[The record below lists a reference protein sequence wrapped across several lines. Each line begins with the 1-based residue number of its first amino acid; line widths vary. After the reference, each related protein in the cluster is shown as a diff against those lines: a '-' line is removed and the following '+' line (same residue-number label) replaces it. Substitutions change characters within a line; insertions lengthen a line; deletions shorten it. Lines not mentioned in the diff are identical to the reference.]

1 MLLSLSFHFDYF
13 PLLLVAGVAWLVP
26 ILLSLLRLNKIP
38 AVIAEIVF
46 GYVLGHFVLIDHTL
60 PSFHILE
67 FLALSGFIFL
77 MFLGGLEIDVDQ
89 IRASFPKRRISMAGF
104 SANPLLAGIAHF
116 ALAIVLA
123 YGATLLLARMIDIP
137 HTWYFA
143 LIMGTTSVGIVLP
156 VLKSRGEL
164 PSRFGQMIIIAA
176 ALADILSIIL
186 FTFTA
191 FIIKNGFRV
200 ELLYIFILFGVF
212 YLFYRLGNRI
222 KRITPLK
229 KLAFQLSHAASQI
242 RVRGT
247 IVMIL
252 IFVVMSQY
260 ISEEVV
266 LLGAF
271 LSGLILSTLLH
282 KERSVL
288 MIKLDGMGYGFFIP
302 IFFVM
307 VGMQFD
313 PASLLEFDR
322 SLFGFLTLLLIT
334 LFLIKIVPSLMWSR
348 VFGRQKAMAAGF
360 LMSSRLSLIIAA
372 SAIGL
377 QLGVITPG
385 INASFILMAVITCL
399 LSPVLFNGLNP
410 VKLTEGEKVLIVGG
424 SSTGVLLARR
434 MNIHGKKAVI
444 VEKDKKR
451 FQEIKSKGLLTV
463 HADGTRRQTYEKLN
477 LVPENYVVVEAGNDQ
492 QNFEIAR
499 FLRSELM
506 HERIIMRAC
515 KMPCVEKLNRLG
527 VESVDL
533 HRVLAT
539 AIENLIL
546 RPTTYHDLVETF
558 ENYSVEEV
566 VVTRKSLDGK
576 KVKQV
581 PFHSGAILMMITRD
595 TSSFIPHGETYLQLG
610 DRLHIFGTP
619 TALLEVRK
627 QVQNGSEKAEDG
639 S

>member
-1 MLLSLSFHFDYF
+1 MLLSLSFHFNYY
-13 PLLLVAGVAWLVP
+13 PLLLVAGVAWIVP
-26 ILLSLLRLNKIP
+26 ILLSVLRLNKIP
-38 AVIAEIVF
+38 AVIVEIIL
-46 GYVLGHFVLIDHTL
+46 GYFLGHFILTNHSL

-77 MFLGGLEIDVDQ
+77 MFLGGLEIDMDQ
-89 IRASFPKRRISMAGF
+89 IRASFPKRRITIFQLVS
-104 SANPLLAGIAHF
+104 NPLLAGILHF
-116 ALAIVLA
+116 VLAIVL
-123 YGATLLLARMIDIP
+123 GFFATLVMAKLVNIP

-164 PSRFGQMIIIAA
+164 SSHFGQMIIIAA

-191 FIIKNGFRV
+191 FIIKNGFRF
-200 ELLYIFILFGVF
+200 ELLYILVLFFVFFVF
-212 YLFYRLGNRI
+212 YRIGNRI
-222 KRITPLK
+222 KRLTPLK

-247 IVMIL
+247 IFMIL

-302 IFFVM
+302 VFFVM

-313 PASLLEFDR
+313 PSSLREFDQ
-322 SLFGFLTLLLIT
+322 SVYGFLALLLFT
-334 LFLIKIVPSLMWSR
+334 LFFIKIVPSLLWTKI
-348 VFGRQKAMAAGF
+348 FGFQKAVAAGF

-372 SAIGL
+372 SAVGL

-385 INASFILMAVITCL
+385 INAGFILMAVITCL
-399 LSPVLFNGLNP
+399 LSPLIFNLLNP
-410 VKLTEGEKVLIVGG
+410 VRLTEGEKVVIVGG

-434 MNIHGKKAVI
+434 MNIHGKKVVL
-444 VEKDKKR
+444 VEKDKTR
-451 FQEIKSKGLLTV
+451 YREIKSKGIHVIHRDGASPETYKKLKLT
-463 HADGTRRQTYEKLN
+463 
-477 LVPENYVVVEAGNDQ
+477 PENYVVVETGNDQ
-492 QNFEIAR
+492 QNFEIVR
-499 FLRSELM
+499 FLRNDLQ

-527 VESVDL
+527 IDTVDL

-546 RPTTYHDLVETF
+546 RPTTYHNLVETF
-558 ENYSVEEV
+558 ENYSVEEI
-566 VVTRKSLDGK
+566 VVTRKDMDAK
-576 KVKQV
+576 KVKEI

-595 TSSFIPHGETYLQLG
+595 HSSFIPHGESYLQTG

-619 TALLEVRK
+619 TALQAVRK
-627 QVQNGSEKAEDG
+627 LVQR
-639 S
+639 

>member
-1 MLLSLSFHFDYF
+1 MLLSLSFHFDYY
-13 PLLLVAGVAWLVP
+13 PLLLVALVAWIVP
-26 ILLSLLRLNKIP
+26 ILLSLLKLRKVP
-38 AVIAEIVF
+38 AVIVEIIF
-46 GYVLGHFVLIDHTL
+46 GYLLGHFILTNHAV

-89 IRASFPKRRISMAGF
+89 IIASFPKRRLNYSRF
-104 SANPLLAGIAHF
+104 VANPLLVGIAHF
-116 ALAIVLA
+116 VLAIILA
-123 YGATLLLARMIDIP
+123 YGATLLLAKMIDIP

-156 VLKSRGEL
+156 VLKGRGEL
-164 PSRFGQMIIIAA
+164 SSRFGQMIIIAA

-191 FIIKNGFRV
+191 FIIKNGFKI
-200 ELLYIFILFGVF
+200 ELLYILILFFVF
-212 YLFYRLGNRI
+212 YVFYWLGNRM
-222 KRITPLK
+222 KRVTYLK

-252 IFVVMSQY
+252 IFVVLSQY
-260 ISEEVV
+260 IGEEIV

-302 IFFVM
+302 IFFIM
-307 VGMQFD
+307 VGMQFN
-313 PASLLEFDR
+313 PRALLEFDR
-322 SLFGFLTLLLIT
+322 SPGGFLGLLLLT
-334 LFLIKIVPSLMWSR
+334 LFLIKIIPSLLWVR
-348 VFGRQKAMAAGF
+348 IFGRRKAVAAGF

-385 INASFILMAVITCL
+385 INASFILMAVLTCL
-399 LSPVLFNGLNP
+399 LSPVVFNWINP
-410 VKLTEGEKVLIVGG
+410 VKLAEGGKTLIVGG

-434 MNIHGKKAVI
+434 MNVHGKRAVI
-444 VEKDKKR
+444 IEKDKDR
-451 FQEIKSKGLLTV
+451 FHEIKSKGLFAV
-463 HADGTRRQTYEKLN
+463 RGDGIDGNIYKELQLA
-477 LVPENYVVVEAGNDQ
+477 PENYVVVETGNDEK
-492 QNFEIAR
+492 NYEIAS
-499 FLRSELM
+499 FLRNELL

-527 VESVDL
+527 VEPVDL
-533 HRVLAT
+533 HGVMAT

-546 RPTTYHDLVETF
+546 RPTTYHDLVESF

-566 VVTRKSLDGK
+566 AVTSKEVDGRHLK
-576 KVKQV
+576 EIA
-581 PFHSGAILMMITRD
+581 FHSGAILMMITRD
-595 TSSFIPHGETYLQLG
+595 KSSFIPHGETYLRQG
-610 DRLHIFGTP
+610 DLLHIFGTH
-619 TALLEVRK
+619 TALEEVRK
-627 QVQNGSEKAEDG
+627 KVQG
-639 S
+639 

>member
-1 MLLSLSFHFDYF
+1 MLLSLSFHFDYY
-13 PLLLVAGVAWLVP
+13 PLLLVAAVAWLVP
-26 ILLSLLRLNKIP
+26 ILLSLLRLSKIP

-46 GYVLGHFVLIDHTL
+46 GYLLGHFVLTDHTL

-89 IRASFPKRRISMAGF
+89 IRASFPRRRLNLARF
-104 SANPLLAGIAHF
+104 AANPLLAGLAHF
-116 ALAIVLA
+116 VLAIVLA
-123 YGATLLLARMIDIP
+123 YGATLLLARMVDIP

-164 PSRFGQMIIIAA
+164 SSRFGQMIIIAA

-191 FIIKNGFRV
+191 FIIKNGFRFD
-200 ELLYIFILFGVF
+200 LFYILILFAVF

-302 IFFVM
+302 IFFIM

-313 PASLLEFDR
+313 PASLREFDQ
-322 SLFGFLTLLLIT
+322 SLYGFLVLLLIT
-334 LFLIKIVPSLMWSR
+334 LFLIKIIPSLLWAK

-399 LSPVLFNGLNP
+399 LSPVLFNWLNP
-410 VKLTEGEKVLIVGG
+410 VKITEGEKVLIVGG

-451 FQEIKSKGLLTV
+451 FQEIKSKGLFTV
-463 HADGTRRQTYEKLN
+463 HADGTLQQTYEQLN
-477 LVPENYVVVEAGNDQ
+477 LMPENYVVVEVGDDR

-546 RPTTYHDLVETF
+546 RPATYHDLVETF

-566 VVTRKSLDGK
+566 VVTRRVLDGK
-576 KVKQV
+576 KVKEV

-595 TSSFIPHGETYLQLG
+595 KVSFIPHGETYLQLG
-610 DRLHIFGTP
+610 DRLHIFGTQ
-619 TALLEVRK
+619 TALQEVWK
-627 QVQNGSEKAEDG
+627 QVQN
-639 S
+639 